1 MNKEEDEA
9 ELGLV
14 EDISNIIRQLEGQIV
29 WMQKIEHEID
39 SLQNRL
45 NAIDDRLQTVSII
58 ISKIESLPNLTS

>member
-1 MNKEEDEA
+1 VNKEEDEA
-9 ELGLV
+9 ELWLV

-29 WMQKIEHEID
+29 WMQKIQHEID

-58 ISKIESLPNLTS
+58 RSNIESLPNLTS

>member
-1 MNKEEDEA
+1 VNKEEDEA

-58 ISKIESLPNLTS
+58 RSKIESLPNLTS

>member
-1 MNKEEDEA
+1 VNKEEDEA

-58 ISKIESLPNLTS
+58 RSNIESLPNLTS

>member
-1 MNKEEDEA
+1 VNKEEDEA
-9 ELGLV
+9 ELGLL

-58 ISKIESLPNLTS
+58 RSNIESLPNLTS

>member
-1 MNKEEDEA
+1 VNKEEDEA
-9 ELGLV
+9 ELWLV

-29 WMQKIEHEID
+29 WMQKIQHEID

-58 ISKIESLPNLTS
+58 RSKIESLPNLTS

>member
-1 MNKEEDEA
+1 VNKEEDEA